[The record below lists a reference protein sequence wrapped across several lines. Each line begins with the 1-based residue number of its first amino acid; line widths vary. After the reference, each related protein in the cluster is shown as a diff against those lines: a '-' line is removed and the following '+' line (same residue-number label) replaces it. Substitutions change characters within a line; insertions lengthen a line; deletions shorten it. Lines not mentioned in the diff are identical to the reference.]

1 MPRRRLRA
9 CQRRAAGVV
18 RSNTDSLTTMFTLV
32 LPSLSTL
39 AAVSPSPS
47 GTATLH
53 PRPRGTETHEANP
66 NPAGHTQAP
75 PRTERPRRRPR
86 RCSDRHGATRPGG
99 DVEARERR
107 LRAPAA
113 RRAARAAGA
122 AGAAAR
128 ALRARS
134 SGRQGGRRGGGPR
147 GRALSRRHFVR
158 RARGLPAPHAALGR
172 VRVQPPIVAEVPR
185 EPSASP
191 RARKARLHRR
201 EAGEVY
207 RLRDG
212 ARRISGRSGCSRRI
226 PRHLA
231 CAAQAESSGS
241 GTRTCACLSTA
252 TSSDNLRT

>member
-113 RRAARAAGA
+113 RRPPAPL
-122 AGAAAR
+122 
-128 ALRARS
+128 ALL
-134 SGRQGGRRGGGPR
+134 
-147 GRALSRRHFVR
+147 AL
-158 RARGLPAPHAALGR
+158 LPAPCAPAAPDARAVGAVEAPAGELSPGATLCGAHAACRRSTPRLGEFECNPPSSPRSRENPPRPPAPARRDCIAARRERSTACVTAPGGSAVAQGARGGFLDTSLAQPKRKAPGVGR
-172 VRVQPPIVAEVPR
+172 VPAPA
-185 EPSASP
+185 
-191 RARKARLHRR
+191 
-201 EAGEVY
+201 
-207 RLRDG
+207 
-212 ARRISGRSGCSRRI
+212 
-226 PRHLA
+226 
-231 CAAQAESSGS
+231 
-241 GTRTCACLSTA
+241 
-252 TSSDNLRT
+252 